1 MEILNA
7 MKNIN
12 KKILFLSLF
21 SLGLCSGLSS
31 FCCSAE
37 VPNEE
42 GPPPPPSQHMMRG
55 GHGGPM
61 GHLMNG
67 VNPTAEQK
75 EQVRSIMETHRKQAH
90 KDIEAIL
97 TKEQKTKF
105 RENLAEME
113 QKMKERKD
121 KQDNDVREGGEWRN
135 KRPSNQENE

>member
-1 MEILNA
+1 MEIFNA
-7 MKNIN
+7 MKSMN

-31 FCCSAE
+31 FCYSAE
-37 VPNEE
+37 VPDEE
-42 GPPPPPSQHMMRG
+42 GPPPPPGHMMRG

-67 VNPTAEQK
+67 VDLTAEQK
-75 EQVRSIMETHRKQAH
+75 EKVRSIMETHRKQAH

-97 TKEQKTKF
+97 TKEQKIKF

-113 QKMKERKD
+113 QKMKERKN
-121 KQDNDVREGGEWRN
+121 KQNDGKEGGEWRD
-135 KRPSNQENE
+135 KKPPVQEDE